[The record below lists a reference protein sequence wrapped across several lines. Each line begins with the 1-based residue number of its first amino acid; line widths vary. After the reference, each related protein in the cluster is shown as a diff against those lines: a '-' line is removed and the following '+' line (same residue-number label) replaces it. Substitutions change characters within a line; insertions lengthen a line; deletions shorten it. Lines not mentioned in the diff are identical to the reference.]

1 MYWLNKFVLVM
12 TLAFATEGL
21 AQLPNYGVGRTP
33 SAEEIRARDITVGPA
48 GKELPPGRGTAKEGA
63 EIFEK
68 RCAHCHGVN
77 GESTNSQFPALSG
90 PKTKIVTYPFATTIW
105 DFINTAM
112 PRRVPDIGIRDGS
125 LTSDEVYA
133 LTSFILYRNQIIKE
147 TDVLDATSLPKVKM
161 PKRDPHLD
169 KVAPR

>member
-1 MYWLNKFVLVM
+1 
-12 TLAFATEGL
+12 
-21 AQLPNYGVGRTP
+21 
-33 SAEEIRARDITVGPA
+33 
-48 GKELPPGRGTAKEGA
+48 
-63 EIFEK
+63 
-68 RCAHCHGVN
+68 
-77 GESTNSQFPALSG
+77 
-90 PKTKIVTYPFATTIW
+90 
-105 DFINTAM
+105 M

-125 LTSDEVYA
+125 LTPDEVYA

>member
-1 MYWLNKFVLVM
+1 MHWPSKVVLVI
-12 TLAFATEGL
+12 TLASVTEGL

-33 SAEEIRARDITVGPA
+33 SAEEVRARDITVGPA
-48 GKELPPGRGTAKEGA
+48 GKELPPGQGTPKEG
-63 EIFEK
+63 EKIFVA

-77 GESTNSQFPALSG
+77 GDSTGQFPALSG

-125 LTSDEVYA
+125 LTADEVYA

-147 TDVLDATSLPKVKM
+147 TDVLDARTLPRVKM

-169 KVAPR
+169 KVVPR